1 MTLPHPNA
9 TGSAASF
16 FVESKATLEHT
27 PAAPTPS
34 PGSPSGPCSLE
45 ILEIDAME
53 RILPFQADSSTLR
66 RYYASFASVSPKY
79 VSNVSKSKY
88 KHQCVVEN
96 YGIQASASKTFFKG
110 PPALF
115 DTNCSVASGL
125 VFSLKFCKSRNLDL
139 RPKPQGL
146 KSFICR
152 LANGVLI
159 KPSGYVYKVCVKVD
173 NEFINFFDVPVF
185 PNLSYDVIF
194 GFSSF
199 LYNNLTIFANK
210 GKILLRVD
218 HFLHC
223 DGERGQRRTEN
234 FAGTMGAPPPLL
246 KSRPSIFPCSVKG
259 ALPPRPLLNSQC
271 TPVTVPPLKHATI
284 EVDTPSEGFPH
295 SENEMSMSSNCV
307 IEDSVVLANN
317 ENKTE
322 SLTTVFAPCS
332 NVHELE
338 IENKTHKGSLPP
350 LGGAE
355 LSDGEGDGIVTIEDF
370 FEIEAIPGGSLPCDS
385 SSENI
390 LESSDVPPPTS
401 SNMVPLRGDK
411 HFVKL
416 KHIDNHVLKSPKVPL
431 VSNSASPMGGGF
443 KREESVGVE
452 KHTSTIDNRC
462 VNKNE
467 LSFFNSQ
474 LFESKSAN
482 NVEIK
487 KHSFDKKCPMK
498 MGVDCKAKM
507 TTMGSTHFG
516 RGATVFTLP
525 PLKLDS
531 HTMYYMNFNEGG
543 GIKLPPEKN
552 PNLLILNNCQIFVN
566 NSIEK
571 NANTPTNFEELPV
584 EGKSDL
590 FGAKGMASKLN
601 ILRENTKLNFSKLT
615 AKLPKVNKQS
625 IFELSD
631 KALCTVKQL
640 KDCANHVLVQVKPNL
655 KVLKDKV
662 CQVVSSTCIERSV
675 PSCPVEEGVMRSEV
689 VANCITDTADG
700 GSYDVVSGQRTPWV
714 PRGTIAT
721 RGTVELMASP
731 QISCVKEIEPILK
744 ALKCW
749 ARPGRPPDWLNQ
761 ILITHVYLLAGML
774 VSICQI
780 LKTPER
786 HGMIRNEATL
796 DNMTQGLDAVVHLGE
811 FQCSLVCVCLEEC
824 KHNTQAVGCRDV
836 PEGKFQCNLVC
847 VCAEECRHNTQAV
860 GCRDV
865 PELAPFD
872 PGPEFKESA
881 DYEGYYTV
889 KSPAGLILAHH
900 HSTSKDDPA
909 QGVSHDVETA
919 LDEVETDVNLDVGF
933 LPAPEVPVPLVEA
946 PPAEAPLAEAPAAP
960 PAPVVTRAGREI
972 RPPARYPQT
981 VIIPADYIELIQQ
994 C

>member
-1 MTLPHPNA
+1 MD
-9 TGSAASF
+9 G
-16 FVESKATLEHT
+16 
-27 PAAPTPS
+27 
-34 PGSPSGPCSLE
+34 
-45 ILEIDAME
+45 
-53 RILPFQADSSTLR
+53 
-66 RYYASFASVSPKY
+66 
-79 VSNVSKSKY
+79 
-88 KHQCVVEN
+88 
-96 YGIQASASKTFFKG
+96 KG
-110 PPALF
+110 
-115 DTNCSVASGL
+115 D
-125 VFSLKFCKSRNLDL
+125 D
-139 RPKPQGL
+139 
-146 KSFICR
+146 
-152 LANGVLI
+152 
-159 KPSGYVYKVCVKVD
+159 
-173 NEFINFFDVPVF
+173 
-185 PNLSYDVIF
+185 
-194 GFSSF
+194 
-199 LYNNLTIFANK
+199 
-210 GKILLRVD
+210 
-218 HFLHC
+218 
-223 DGERGQRRTEN
+223 
-234 FAGTMGAPPPLL
+234 
-246 KSRPSIFPCSVKG
+246 
-259 ALPPRPLLNSQC
+259 
-271 TPVTVPPLKHATI
+271 
-284 EVDTPSEGFPH
+284 
-295 SENEMSMSSNCV
+295 
-307 IEDSVVLANN
+307 
-317 ENKTE
+317 
-322 SLTTVFAPCS
+322 
-332 NVHELE
+332 
-338 IENKTHKGSLPP
+338 
-350 LGGAE
+350 
-355 LSDGEGDGIVTIEDF
+355 IVTIEDF

-390 LESSDVPPPTS
+390 LEINDVPPPTS

-689 VANCITDTADG
+689 VANCTTDTADG

-749 ARPGRPPDWLNQ
+749 ARPGRPPDWLNK

-811 FQCSLVCVCLEEC
+811 FQCSLVCVCVEEC
-824 KHNTQAVGCRDV
+824 K
-836 PEGKFQCNLVC
+836 
-847 VCAEECRHNTQAV
+847 HNTQAV

-933 LPAPEVPVPLVEA
+933 LPAPEVPAPLAEA